1 MPERLYEAARGCFG
15 EIQCDDDQRLCGNV
29 LLRKGAIETL
39 LRECGS
45 RAPNTGNA
53 EDIATLV

>member
-15 EIQCDDDQRLCGNV
+15 EIQCDDQRSYGNL